1 MDQVADYISVNNT
14 TDTTYS
20 KRDLTL
26 LFLTEESDIHV
37 YLGI

>member
-1 MDQVADYISVNNT
+1 MDQVAVDISVNNT

-26 LFLTEESDIHV
+26 LFLTEESDI